1 MSDSLACSEI
11 ISKPID
17 AGVRRGGAV
26 FKRRMT
32 MRFSLIGAI
41 LPALVVCNAA
51 AAQVSGMASP
61 KPTMG
66 ATSPL
71 GLGTGSAVSQ
81 TGIPLGSTE
90 IASPGVSPAPTVT
103 GTIAMPSS
111 GTTCSTLGTSPSSM
125 FGSTAS
131 FDGGGMAAGS
141 AAPAT
146 AATSGMSTS
155 SGMSATSGM
164 STTSGMLETSGVSGM
179 CGSGS
184 CSIASSLASAAT
196 TPTTPGGGAR
206 TGIPLG
212 STEIGNLGVSSA
224 ATVPTN
230 NVLPTVGTVGSS
242 TPLIPTMPIV
252 TPPPIASSTTASTIG
267 NIFGTRPGSNPSGST
282 LSPTGPGS

>member
-1 MSDSLACSEI
+1 MSDSLASSEI

-26 FKRRMT
+26 FKRRIP
-32 MRFSLIGAI
+32 MRFSLIAAI
-41 LPALVVCNAA
+41 LPALVVCNTAT
-51 AAQVSGMASP
+51 AQVSGMASP
-61 KPTMG
+61 TPTMG

-81 TGIPLGSTE
+81 TGIPLGATE

-111 GTTCSTLGTSPSSM
+111 STTCSTLGTSPSSM

-146 AATSGMSTS
+146 AATSGPSMSGMPTSTS
-155 SGMSATSGM
+155 GI
-164 STTSGMLETSGVSGM
+164 STTSGMLETSGMSGM

-184 CSIASSLASAAT
+184 SSMASSST
-196 TPTTPGGGAR
+196 SPTTPGGGAR
-206 TGIPLG
+206 TGIPFG

-224 ATVPTN
+224 AAVPMIS
-230 NVLPTVGTVGSS
+230 VLPTVGTVGSS

-252 TPPPIASSTTASTIG
+252 TPPPIASSTTASTVG
-267 NIFGTRPGSNPSGST
+267 NTFGTRPGSNPSGST
-282 LSPTGPGS
+282 LNPTGPGS